1 MDFGGHGSQ
10 VHMLAIRLAQSI
22 GKRLER
28 LARRTG
34 HTKTDY
40 AWEAIREHLGDLED
54 RYLAERALERIRRG
68 QERTISLKVQ

>member
-40 AWEAIREHLGDLED
+40 AWEAIREHLGASKTATWPNG
-54 RYLAERALERIRRG
+54 RSNAFAEAKNAPFR
-68 QERTISLKVQ
+68 